1 VCKDERPA
9 LEEGK
14 EKPVKNIIEL
24 NDVIPSIEDGLEV
37 TDDKNGKVLT
47 ESDRIYDLV
56 DVIEEVC
63 QAGGVDRC
71 YDLNDEAVK
80 KVSEIAEKVIR
91 EMVPG
96 IAERIIREEIE
107 KLKSGA

>member
-1 VCKDERPA
+1 VRKDERPV
-9 LEEGK
+9 LEES
-14 EKPVKNIIEL
+14 EETPVKNIIEL
-24 NDVIPSIEDGLEV
+24 NDVFPSIEDGLEV
-37 TDDKNGKVLT
+37 TGDKNGKVLT

-56 DVIEEVC
+56 DIIEDVC
-63 QAGGVDRC
+63 QSGGVDR

-80 KVSEIAEKVIR
+80 KVSEIAEKVAR

>member
-1 VCKDERPA
+1 MRKDERPV
-9 LEEGK
+9 LGEG
-14 EKPVKNIIEL
+14 EGTPVKNIIEL
-24 NDVIPSIEDGLEV
+24 NDVLPSVEDGLEI
-37 TDDKNGKVLT
+37 TGNKNGKVLT

-63 QAGGVDRC
+63 QAEGVDR

-80 KVSEIAEKVIR
+80 KVSEITEKVTR

-107 KLKSGA
+107 KLKSG

>member
-1 VCKDERPA
+1 LSSR
-9 LEEGK
+9 
-14 EKPVKNIIEL
+14 
-24 NDVIPSIEDGLEV
+24 
-37 TDDKNGKVLT
+37 
-47 ESDRIYDLV
+47 
-56 DVIEEVC
+56 
-63 QAGGVDRC
+63 GVDR

-80 KVSEIAEKVIR
+80 KVSEIAEKVTR

>member
-1 VCKDERPA
+1 VCKDERTV

-14 EKPVKNIIEL
+14 AKPVKNIIEL
-24 NDVIPSIEDGLEV
+24 NDMIPSIEDGLEV
-37 TDDKNGKVLT
+37 TDDKKGKVLT

-56 DVIEEVC
+56 DVIEGVC
-63 QAGGVDRC
+63 QVGGVDR
-71 YDLNDEAVK
+71 YDLNDETVK
-80 KVSEIAEKVIR
+80 KVSEIAEKVAR

-107 KLKSGA
+107 KLKSSA

>member
-1 VCKDERPA
+1 MRKDQRPV
-9 LEEGK
+9 LEEG
-14 EKPVKNIIEL
+14 EETPVRNIIEL
-24 NDVIPSIEDGLEV
+24 NDVIPSIEDGLEIAGG
-37 TDDKNGKVLT
+37 KNGKLLRK
-47 ESDRIYDLV
+47 SDRIYDLF

-63 QAGGVDRC
+63 QVGGVDR

-80 KVSEIAEKVIR
+80 KVSEIAEKVTR